1 MLFSCSSALV
11 RLLSVHLDSSIQ
23 QLCCEFNFLQRS
35 FRNNIQ
41 KNRVFFIFRSVII
54 FLVAKN
60 EVLSWNFQRKKMHPL
75 PTNQRMLTWICVSPL
90 ESRDSKWMK
99 PFCVIFALTTFLAV
113 LSCVLSS
120 VIFFSSNVSIDVE
133 ESLYAL
139 FQISAFSGVAYM
151 AIVAFYSRKKINAF
165 LETLTAI
172 HDERKHIFWWDRSAF
187 EPKFFLKVFF
197 RFFIPIEHS

>member
-1 MLFSCSSALV
+1 M
-11 RLLSVHLDSSIQ
+11 R
-23 QLCCEFNFLQRS
+23 
-35 FRNNIQ
+35 
-41 KNRVFFIFRSVII
+41 
-54 FLVAKN
+54 
-60 EVLSWNFQRKKMHPL
+60 PL
-75 PTNQRMLTWICVSPL
+75 PTNQRMLTWICVCPL

-113 LSCVLSS
+113 SSCVLSS
-120 VIFFSSNVSIDVE
+120 VIFFSSNVSKDVE

-172 HDERKHIFWWDRSAF
+172 HDERKHIF
-187 EPKFFLKVFF
+187 
-197 RFFIPIEHS
+197 